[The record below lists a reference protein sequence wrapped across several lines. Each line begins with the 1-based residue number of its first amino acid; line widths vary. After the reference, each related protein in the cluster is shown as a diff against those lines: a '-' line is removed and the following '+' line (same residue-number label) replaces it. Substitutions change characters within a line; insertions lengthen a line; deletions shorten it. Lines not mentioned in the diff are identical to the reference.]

1 MDIGEQTAHPVM
13 DLPEGIELRGPVPSD
28 LAEILTSDALRF
40 VAKLHRAFEATR
52 QDLLLRR
59 VKRQAELNAGALPEF
74 AEETRNVREAAWT
87 VAPVPE
93 SIQDRRVEITGP
105 TDRKMVINALNSGA
119 RVFMADFEDA
129 NAPTWENMVR
139 GQSNLFDA
147 VRRKI
152 DYTSPDGREYTLR
165 PEVARLFVRPRGW
178 HLSEKHL
185 LVDGQPISGALFDFG
200 LFFFHNAREL
210 VQRGAGPYFYLP
222 KLEGHREA
230 RLWSEVFMLAQQELS
245 LAPGTIKATVLIETI
260 TAAFEMHEILYELR
274 EHSAGLNCGRWDYIF
289 SYIKRLRGHPDRILP
304 DRALVTMTVPFMRAY
319 SLLLIQTCHQR
330 GAHAMGGMA
339 AQIPVRGDEA
349 ANDAAFAKVREDKD
363 REVAD
368 GHDGTWVAHPGLVET
383 ALAAFDAR
391 MPEPNQIDQKREDVL
406 VTADQ
411 MLAAP
416 EGPITE
422 SGLRTNI
429 NVGVRYI
436 ESWLR
441 GQGAAPIH
449 NLMEDAATAEISR
462 AQVWQWIRSS
472 RGVLGDGRPVE
483 FDLVRSL
490 IAEEMLKIR
499 DEVGEEVYAAGRYG
513 EASELFVALTE
524 NDTFEEFLTLPAYEV
539 LEQP

>member
-1 MDIGEQTAHPVM
+1 VDIGEQTAHPVM